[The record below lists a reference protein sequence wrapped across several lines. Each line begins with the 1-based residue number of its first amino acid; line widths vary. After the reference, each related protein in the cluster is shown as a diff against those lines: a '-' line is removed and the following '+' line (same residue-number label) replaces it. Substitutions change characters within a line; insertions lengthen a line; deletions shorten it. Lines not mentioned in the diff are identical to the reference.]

1 MFNNFK
7 TFILLALLGGLCVVV
22 GGAFG
27 GAPIGL
33 GIGLVLVGG
42 SYWFSDKI
50 AISSA
55 RAVLATPEEYPEYH
69 RTMME
74 LASDAGLP
82 IPRLYISPS
91 PQPNAFATG
100 RNPKIYFNKLI
111 YTIFRHT

>member
-33 GIGLVLVGG
+33 AIGLVLVGG

-55 RAVLATPEEYPEYH
+55 RAVPATPEEYPEYH
-69 RTMME
+69 QAVIE

-100 RNPKIYFNKLI
+100 RNPKSSE
-111 YTIFRHT
+111 